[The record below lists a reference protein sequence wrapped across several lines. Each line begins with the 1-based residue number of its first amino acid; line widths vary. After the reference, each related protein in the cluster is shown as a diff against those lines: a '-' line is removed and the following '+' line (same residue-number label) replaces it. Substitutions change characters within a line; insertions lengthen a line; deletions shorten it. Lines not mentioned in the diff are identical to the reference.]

1 MLAGVGLT
9 DKVLIRGVSLGAVVA
24 LAFAIGAMA
33 QPQRPGGVSPEVRAK
48 VDAAQAATVAADLKL
63 DAEKSAKLAEVY
75 AAFQK
80 EMAAA
85 PRPEGGARGDWEA
98 IRKMQE
104 ERQAK
109 LGESLAG
116 VLDEAQAK
124 SAASVLAGNTRGW
137 DQMVAVLLSFE
148 LDEAKSAEALGHTL
162 AYVKAGAKARDEAAA
177 GGGMEAVREAMMAA
191 RKTLDDSLAPLLN
204 DEQKAKWAE
213 ATQRGPRGAGGGAPG
228 DRGDRPGRGD
238 RPDRGGN

>member
-1 MLAGVGLT
+1 
-9 DKVLIRGVSLGAVVA
+9 VSLGAVVA
-24 LAFAIGAMA
+24 LSLAFGAMA
-33 QPQRPGGVSPEVRAK
+33 QPQQPGGVSPEVRAK
-48 VDAAQAATVAADLKL
+48 VDAAQAAAVASDLKL

-109 LGESLAG
+109 LSESLAG
-116 VLDEAQAK
+116 VLDETQAK
-124 SAASVLAGNTRGW
+124 AAASVLAGNTRAW

-148 LDEAKSAEALGHTL
+148 LEEAKTAEALGHTL
-162 AYVKAGAKARDEAAA
+162 AYVKAGAKARDEAVA
-177 GGGMEAVREAMMAA
+177 GGGMEGVREAMAAA
-191 RKTLDDSLAPLLN
+191 RKTLDDNLAPLLN

-213 ATQRGPRGAGGGAPG
+213 ATQRRPRGGADSAPGGRG
-228 DRGDRPGRGD
+228 DRGDRGERPGRGGA
-238 RPDRGGN
+238 PEGGAVN